1 MGRIIKHKPHE
12 SIEIYTLCTS
22 LMATT
27 SIMAQVKQTEQRR
40 IGNWVVIEEYEI
52 TDEDENISF
61 SIYY

>member
-1 MGRIIKHKPHE
+1 MKFLRF
-12 SIEIYTLCTS
+12 TLCALA
-22 LMATT
+22 LMATM